1 LNLVLQNYLSLP
13 NNNNIMANMDLGP
26 KPKNNKAM
34 GRDMPLP
41 SSDRLFLPSIVEV
54 VEKKSDTQKNKIK
67 YKK

>member
-1 LNLVLQNYLSLP
+1 
-13 NNNNIMANMDLGP
+13 MDLGP

-41 SSDRLFLPSIVEV
+41 PSDRLFMPSMVEV
-54 VEKKSDTQKNKIK
+54 VTKKSDTQKNKIK